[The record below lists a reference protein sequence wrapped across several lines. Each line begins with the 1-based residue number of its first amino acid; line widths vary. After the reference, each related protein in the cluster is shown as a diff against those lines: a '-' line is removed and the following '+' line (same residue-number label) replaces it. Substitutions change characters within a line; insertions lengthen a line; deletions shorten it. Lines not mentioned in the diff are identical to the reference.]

1 MRKLAFIPVLLL
13 LLSSCMGRKVYDTY
27 NHTFVSGWD
36 KGEILSYDV
45 PRVKTTG
52 KYTTM
57 LGLRVSDAYP
67 FQSLTLIVEQTVY
80 PKKTTR
86 KDTLNC
92 QIYDS
97 QGTIRG
103 NGISYFQY
111 HYQISEM
118 SLQAG
123 DSIHVTVRHDMR
135 REIVPGIADVGIE
148 IAR

>member
-1 MRKLAFIPVLLL
+1 MRRLAFISFFLL
-13 LLSSCMGRKVYDTY
+13 LLSCTGRKVYDTY

-36 KGEILSYDV
+36 KGEVLSYDV
-45 PRVKTTG
+45 PRVKTAD

-80 PKKTTR
+80 PKRITR
-86 KDTLNC
+86 KDTVNC

-97 QGTIRG
+97 QGTIKG
-103 NGISYFQY
+103 KGINYFQY
-111 HYQISEM
+111 HYQISETN
-118 SLQAG
+118 LQEG
-123 DSIHVTVRHDMR
+123 DSLHVTVRHDMR
-135 REIVPGIADVGIE
+135 REIIPGIADVGIE